1 MRGRV
6 GWIVAVGLLI
16 IGVAAIAVYGQLT
29 SFEFEQVTDDV
40 HVIYGLG
47 GNVGVLGTEQGTIVV
62 DTMTLNLQ
70 GKQIREQAQRIAGA
84 PVTTI
89 INTHYHTDHTHGNP
103 GFPMG
108 IKVVSTERTLAYLLD
123 RDGDYW
129 RGDTGATLPNE
140 TFRDNHTLR
149 IGGKTIRLY
158 HLGRGHTDGDLVVI
172 FAEDRV
178 LHTGDLYFNGRYPN
192 IDLEAGGSVQEW
204 GATIDR
210 ILELDFDKVIP
221 GHGPVTDRAGLIA
234 FQRFVRE
241 LASVAAKAA
250 AAGQSLDE
258 TLTSATLREDEGYE
272 AMYIPLIMN
281 LDRDFVIR
289 RAWEEATG
297 AVKPSPPPDSR

>member
-6 GWIVAVGLLI
+6 GWIVAVGLLV
-16 IGVAAIAVYGQLT
+16 IGLAAITIYNQLI
-29 SFEFEQVTDDV
+29 SFEFEQVTEDV

-47 GNVGVLGTEQGTIVV
+47 GNVGILGTERGTIVV

-70 GKQIREQAQRIAGA
+70 GKQIREQAQRISGA

-123 RDGDYW
+123 RDGDFW
-129 RGDTGATLPNE
+129 RGKAGATLPNE
-140 TFRDNHTLR
+140 TFHDNHVMR
-149 IGGKTIRLY
+149 VGGKTIRLY

-178 LHTGDLYFNGRYPN
+178 LHTGDLFFNGRYPN

-221 GHGPVTDRAGLIA
+221 GHGPVTDREGLIA

-241 LASVAAKAA
+241 LARVATQAA

-258 TLTSATLREDEGYE
+258 TLTTASLQEDEGYE
-272 AMYIPLIMN
+272 AMYIPFVMN
-281 LDRDFVIR
+281 IDRDFVIR

-297 AVKPSPPPDSR
+297 TVKPWPPPDSR